1 MHRVLCAYASQAS
14 WAIGVAFDAR
24 PPELQHTCGMF
35 VNTVLVPFE
44 AAVLE
49 SLEALRNRWVAKLLP
64 RARDPYHEVV
74 SAVGGECN
82 VLLACNLGMGFGDAP
97 SVEHDGDEGPVTSKF
112 DLSLSFV
119 DDADGG
125 WRVGV
130 ESGVGEWPR
139 LTERL
144 AHVVGT
150 MAKASDDD
158 DASVHPPRRGK

>member
-1 MHRVLCAYASQAS
+1 MLRAYASQAS

-44 AAVLE
+44 AAVSE
-49 SLEALRNRWVAKLLP
+49 SLEALRDRWVGKLLP

-74 SAVGGECN
+74 TAVGGECN

-97 SVEHDGDEGPVTSKF
+97 SVDHEAEEKEGPSTTSKF

-125 WRVGV
+125 WLVGV

-139 LTERL
+139 LTDRL
-144 AHVVGT
+144 AH
-150 MAKASDDD
+150 
-158 DASVHPPRRGK
+158 